1 MSSLK
6 ELKGRIYSVDKI
18 LKVTSAMKMIAS
30 AKLHR
35 MQVFSQSIFA
45 YESSLQD
52 ILSGMPD
59 EACNDLEYM
68 RTAQDPKKTV
78 LAVFSSNSSMC
89 GSYNSNI
96 VKQAEHIIR
105 ENQGKSLTIYPIG
118 AKAGQSLIKMAASSG
133 FDVDSRF
140 MLIGDKPT
148 YENSSM
154 IAARL
159 SEIFLKGEADR
170 IELLYTHSKS
180 LGTQEIR
187 HSCYLPI
194 VPDAENRK
202 SNAEYIMEPG
212 AAAVLDKLIPKI
224 LSISIYSKWIDSV
237 LSENAIRSVAMQTAT
252 DNAMDL
258 KQELSLS
265 YNKLRQQAIT
275 SELLD
280 MEAGMLG
287 QK

>member
-1 MSSLK
+1 MHFRISLV
-6 ELKGRIYSVDKI
+6 YSGNTMMHGSNTPKI
-18 LKVTSAMKMIAS
+18 VRKQFCPAIK
-30 AKLHR
+30 
-35 MQVFSQSIFA
+35 SI
-45 YESSLQD
+45 
-52 ILSGMPD
+52 
-59 EACNDLEYM
+59 
-68 RTAQDPKKTV
+68 
-78 LAVFSSNSSMC
+78 
-89 GSYNSNI
+89 
-96 VKQAEHIIR
+96 
-105 ENQGKSLTIYPIG
+105 
-118 AKAGQSLIKMAASSG
+118 
-133 FDVDSRF
+133 
-140 MLIGDKPT
+140 
-148 YENSSM
+148 
-154 IAARL
+154 
-159 SEIFLKGEADR
+159 LKGEADR

-212 AAAVLDKLIPKI
+212 AAAVISKLIPKV